1 MRYRIVITT
10 GAEQE
15 TITWIEAD
23 SIAQAREQV
32 RVEVTP
38 EPPEDALS
46 NLRRLRA
53 ERFNNGQD
61 NEEI

>member
-1 MRYRIVITT
+1 MRYKIVITT
-10 GAEQE
+10 GENQE
-15 TITWIEAD
+15 TITWTEAD
-23 SIAQAREQV
+23 SLAQAREQV

-61 NEEI
+61 ND

>member
-1 MRYRIVITT
+1 MRYRIVIST
-10 GAEQE
+10 GENQE
-15 TITWIEAD
+15 TVTWTEAD

-38 EPPEDALS
+38 EPPEDASS

-53 ERFNNGQD
+53 ERFTNGQD
-61 NEEI
+61 NEN